1 LRVEVPW
8 PTIQATRA
16 ALRTAMC
23 MQVSLLT
30 MTSPQVMQ
38 GRRAADAAALLG
50 LGAARLDSEFD
61 STDEL

>member
-1 LRVEVPW
+1 
-8 PTIQATRA
+8 
-16 ALRTAMC
+16 MC